1 MWHSA
6 SPNKLFEWEDN
17 NDEVEDDNNTELK
30 AQNENKKRMLELFKD
45 VEACKPRP
53 RS

>member
-1 MWHSA
+1 M
-6 SPNKLFEWEDN
+6 
-17 NDEVEDDNNTELK
+17 EDDNNTELR

-45 VEACKPRP
+45 VEECKTRP